1 MVDVK
6 KRIGKTE
13 EYLDSKIIAGC
24 KEAGATIEESEKVAK
39 EVSMKVEKM
48 AVVDAQKLSDMVV
61 ESLRKVNK
69 AAADAFHKFRA
80 GLAIKKYLANYA

>member
-1 MVDVK
+1 MVKVK

-13 EYLDSKIIAGC
+13 EYLESKIIAGS
-24 KEAGATIEESEKVAK
+24 KKAGATIEDAEKVAK

-48 AVVDAQKLSDMVV
+48 AVVDAERLSDMVV

-69 AAADAFHKFRA
+69 AAADGFNKFRREKYE
-80 GLAIKKYLANYA
+80 KKP